1 MKALLLKLFRRR
13 AEQVPAA
20 EVAPAPVPAQKPTP
34 RHDAGKRKYGNGK
47 RRHPAP
53 KGARRID
60 PNGPLIEQARQA
72 GGIKQ

>member
-1 MKALLLKLFRRR
+1 MKLFKRR
-13 AEQVPAA
+13 AEQAQVSAPEPAPAA
-20 EVAPAPVPAQKPTP
+20 PQKPAAK
-34 RHDAGKRKYGNGK
+34 RRYSKGKRQ
-47 RRHPAP
+47 HTAP